1 MASPEGT
8 RAAIEH
14 LSETIGPRP
23 CGSPGEREAAEWV
36 AGRLRELA
44 FEVTRGTFHC
54 APGFALTF
62 LLLTL
67 ASFAALG
74 LMGRCPACALAMAIA
89 ALAGFVAEG
98 LGRPVVSRL
107 LPQTES
113 RNTVGRRPAPG
124 RAERVVVVTAH
135 IDSAYAGLI
144 FRPPV
149 VRWFRAIFV
158 GLLAAMAYTVVLC
171 ALRLWLAVPDWM
183 TLPAGV
189 HLYLVAICLT
199 HQVIWARPVPGA
211 GDNASGVAAL
221 LALAEDLPPLGTTE
235 VWLVAT
241 GAEEAGL
248 YGMSHLLASHRF
260 NRERTLFVNIDNVG
274 AGPLRLISHEG
285 ILLPMAADAEMLRAA
300 EEAAKALGLKPRV
313 EAYRTLP
320 VESAIALIKG
330 YRAVSIM
337 GSLRHWH
344 QECDVAGAVDPAVSA
359 QAADLVRQMLLK
371 WDAPAPQG
379 E

>member
-36 AGRLRELA
+36 AGRLRELGLG
-44 FEVTRGTFHC
+44 VTQETFRC

-62 LLLTL
+62 LLLAL

-89 ALAGFVAEG
+89 ALAGFVSEG

-107 LPQTES
+107 LPQVES
-113 RNTVGRRPAPG
+113 QNTVGRRAPPG
-124 RAERVVVVTAH
+124 RPERVVVVTAH

-144 FRPPV
+144 FRPRL

-158 GLLAAMAYTVVLC
+158 GLFAAMVYTVVLC
-171 ALRLWLAVPDWM
+171 ALRLWLAVPDWV

-199 HQVIWARPVPGA
+199 HQVIWAKPVPGA

-221 LALAEDLPPLGTTE
+221 LALAEELPPLAMTE
-235 VWLVAT
+235 VWFVAT

-248 YGMSHLLASHRF
+248 YGMSHLLASHSF
-260 NRERTLFVNIDNVG
+260 DRERTRFINIDNVG
-274 AGPLRLISHEG
+274 AGPLRLIAHEG
-285 ILLPMAADAEMLRAA
+285 ILMPMAADAEILSAA
-300 EEAAKALGLKPRV
+300 QGAMTALGIERRV

-330 YRAVSIM
+330 YRAMSIM
-337 GSLRHWH
+337 GSLEHWH
-344 QECDVAGAVDPAVSA
+344 QECDVAARVDASVTA
-359 QAADLVRQMLLK
+359 QAADVVREMLVR
-371 WDAPAPQG
+371 WDSAPPAG
-379 E
+379 R